1 MAAKAKKPAERAS
14 ATVTTL
20 HAAAAPAARA
30 ARESVAAATDS
41 MRDSAQAGLGYAT
54 DLAAL
59 SRENLAAVLEAN
71 AALAQG
77 FEAIAGAAAG
87 YARHGFNAA
96 GEAAK
101 ELLAARTLDQMLA
114 INAGFATSGLETLFA
129 GVARLSELGFAAA
142 NSVWAPLGGRVEAY
156 LARLS
161 RPGDTLTAAPRWRD
175 DAWRAGDPGFPAGRF
190 PLARR

>member
-1 MAAKAKKPAERAS
+1 MAAKAKRSADRAS
-14 ATVTTL
+14 ATVTPL
-20 HAAAAPAARA
+20 HAAARD
-30 ARESVAAATDS
+30 SVAAATDS
-41 MRDSAQAGLGYAT
+41 ARDSARAGLGYGA

-59 SRENLAAVLEAN
+59 SRDNLAAVLEAN

-87 YARHGFNAA
+87 YAQHGMNAA

-142 NSVWAPLGGRVEAY
+142 NGAWAPLGGRVEAN

-161 RPGDTLTAAPRWRD
+161 KPATL
-175 DAWRAGDPGFPAGRF
+175 
-190 PLARR
+190 